1 MKYSFHWSTSGSPRI
16 ECHGENLRALH
27 HEESP
32 GEAIGVGAA
41 QLQKIAV
48 STGNSSRDGVEPA
61 GA

>member
-1 MKYSFHWSTSGSPRI
+1 MPQRKV
-16 ECHGENLRALH
+16 EALH

-32 GEAIGVGAA
+32 GEAIGVSAA
-41 QLQKIAV
+41 QLQKTAA